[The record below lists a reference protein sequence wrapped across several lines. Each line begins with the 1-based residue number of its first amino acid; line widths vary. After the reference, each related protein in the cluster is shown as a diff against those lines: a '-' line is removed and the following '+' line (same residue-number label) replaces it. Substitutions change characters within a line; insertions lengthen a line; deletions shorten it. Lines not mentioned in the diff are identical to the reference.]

1 VPSLI
6 EADHRGS
13 SLDNHFGTPTCRE
26 CGSPLVADASGYL
39 VCSNCG
45 LIDEESIL
53 VTSVEEPHY
62 HKPSLRQRKAL
73 EREEAELEAKARE
86 GAKRASFREVQR
98 LVEKYEERYGWR
110 NAEAFVEKLSHR
122 YPFLASALRRAL
134 DELRIEGRVR
144 TKGSER
150 ARRFKQVL
158 IDRCCRA
165 LCEAGVHPSFAVKA
179 VREVLEELGEE
190 GLPSYFALR
199 LEDRVKLAE
208 EKRRERLRAIKE
220 ARWWRSRRVARLLE
234 RIAELPGFQELD
246 VNVLEQALRAHLG
259 LRYREVSKKKFDLA
273 LKKIGALVKRVSVRR
288 LVDELGFSL
297 EEVALLKRRSLERV
311 RRSYWIERYLK
322 KRAEEVVARLRESF
336 ESEEAVEACLRVM
349 RRGDPEIKVVIGHPI
364 PPNYLRYR

>member
-1 VPSLI
+1 VSSLI
-6 EADHRGS
+6 KASHQEHPPNS
-13 SLDNHFGTPTCRE
+13 TLETPTCRE

-45 LIDEESIL
+45 LVDEESIL

-86 GAKRASFREVQR
+86 GARRTSFREIQR

-110 NAEAFVEKLSHR
+110 KAEAFVEKLSQR

-144 TKGSER
+144 TRGSER
-150 ARRFKQVL
+150 AKRFKQVL

-165 LCEAGVHPSFAVKA
+165 LCEGGVHPSFAVKA

-199 LEDRVKLAE
+199 LEDRARLAE
-208 EKRRERLRAIKE
+208 EKRRERLRAIKRVRKWSE
-220 ARWWRSRRVARLLE
+220 RVARLLE

-246 VNVLEQALRAHLG
+246 VDVLEQALRAHLG

-273 LKKIGALVKRVSVRR
+273 LKKIKALVRRVSVRR
-288 LVDELGFSL
+288 LVDDLGFSL
-297 EEVALLKRRSLERV
+297 EEVALLKVRPLEKV
-311 RRSYWIERYLK
+311 RRAYWIERCLK
-322 KRAEEVVARLRESF
+322 RRADEVVAELREWL
-336 ESEEAVEACLRVM
+336 EDDEAVEACLRVM
-349 RRGDPEIKVVIGHPI
+349 RKENSEVEVLIGRPI